1 MTDPTNDRMDQAGV
15 PMSDEEEMELR
26 GRMTVLEQR
35 VGIIFWLALLA
46 ELGVLALG
54 IALIVEARKA
64 KT

>member
-1 MTDPTNDRMDQAGV
+1 MTEEQHNRMDQAGV

-54 IALIVEARKA
+54 IALVVEARK